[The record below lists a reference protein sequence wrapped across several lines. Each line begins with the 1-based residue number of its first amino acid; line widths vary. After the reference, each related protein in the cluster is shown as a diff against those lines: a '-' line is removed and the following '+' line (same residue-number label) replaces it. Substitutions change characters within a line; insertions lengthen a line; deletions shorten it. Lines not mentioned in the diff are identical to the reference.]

1 MSSANLLSNSCA
13 SLCFPFVSGEG
24 IGMGCVKVPLFGFLT
39 PLGLVGLDWEEE
51 LDDDEFFFRIR
62 GERRGGGRE
71 V

>member
-24 IGMGCVKVPLFGFLT
+24 IGMGCVKAPLFGFLT
-39 PLGLVGLDWEEE
+39 VLGLVGLDWEE
-51 LDDDEFFFRIR
+51 LDDDEFFFWMR
-62 GERRGGGRE
+62 GERRGSGRE